1 MKVKSTK
8 KLLNEHEALTHS
20 TMQKVSSHV
29 QRRDGDWVLNT
40 VLVEG
45 EEIPFKYK
53 RRKLYKSL
61 KGARVDMIYYPDT
74 ETIAG
79 MDFPFM
85 RVVKINLS

>member
-1 MKVKSTK
+1 MKVKSTR
-8 KLLNEHEALTHS
+8 KLLSEHEALTHS
-20 TMQKVSSHV
+20 SMQKVSSHV
-29 QRRDGDWVLNT
+29 QRRDGDWELNT

-45 EEIPFKYK
+45 QDIPFKYK

-85 RVVKINLS
+85 RVVKITLS

>member
-8 KLLNEHEALTHS
+8 KLLNEHESLTHS

-29 QRRDGDWVLNT
+29 QRRDGEWVLNT
-40 VLVEG
+40 ILIEG
-45 EEIPFKYK
+45 QEIPFKYK

-74 ETIAG
+74 EIIAS

-85 RVVKINLS
+85 RVIKINLS

>member
-1 MKVKSTK
+1 
-8 KLLNEHEALTHS
+8 
-20 TMQKVSSHV
+20 MQKVSSHV

-45 EEIPFKYK
+45 QEIPFKYK

>member
-1 MKVKSTK
+1 MKVKTTK
-8 KLLNEHEALTHS
+8 KLLNEHDLLTHS

-29 QRRDGDWVLNT
+29 QRRDGDWVMNT

-45 EEIPFKYK
+45 QDIPFKYK

-61 KGARVDMIYYPDT
+61 KGACVDMIYYPDT